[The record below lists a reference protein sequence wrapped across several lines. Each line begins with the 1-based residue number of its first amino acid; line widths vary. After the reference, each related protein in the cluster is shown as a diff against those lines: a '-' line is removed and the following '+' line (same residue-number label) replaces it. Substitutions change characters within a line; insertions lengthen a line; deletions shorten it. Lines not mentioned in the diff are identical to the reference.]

1 MARSHSKLS
10 TVLAAACG
18 AYLVCQGTLSFIAGP
33 RGARA
38 PQVSVRTYSEP
49 AEPTIFYRNDLA
61 YSELNFANDIG
72 YLPDGTP
79 MNRVGNLLNHPEMI
93 GPDPHVDG
101 SALPK
106 AVFFNDVGY
115 LPDGTPMN
123 RVGNLLNHP
132 EMIGP
137 DPHVDGTPLLPPLK
151 GFVNDI
157 GYTPDGTDMTKAG
170 NLINHS

>member
-1 MARSHSKLS
+1 MARSGLV
-10 TVLAAACG
+10 TLAVTAFGLWAACQ
-18 AYLVCQGTLSFIAGP
+18 VSLSFVNLATQRRSSSP
-33 RGARA
+33 VALRVY
-38 PQVSVRTYSEP
+38 PEP
-49 AEPTIFYRNDLA
+49 ALPEYYQRNAHA
-61 YSELNFANDIG
+61 YSELTFANDAG

-93 GPDPHVDG
+93 GPDPHMDG

-106 AVFFNDVGY
+106 AVFVNDVGY

-137 DPHVDGTPLLPPLK
+137 DPHMDGTPLLPPLK
-151 GFVNDI
+151 GYVNDM
-157 GYTPDGTDMTKAG
+157 GYTPDGTDMAKAG
-170 NLINHS
+170 NLANHM